1 MLAMTHAAHVGAQD
15 SHPQTLRTPF
25 TSPSKTSYTRPISEA
40 TEIFESD
47 AEDDESLFE
56 ENSPKPSFNSFDSRR
71 RSETTISSF
80 EEALTPRSEVQFDR
94 NGPFQ
99 LQGKPVEGPKGPH
112 LFRASHSSAEF
123 AFDYALQMSP
133 LFPKTMELP
142 QQHVTTSPQE
152 FAFSPQDLY
161 VPVLDAV
168 LQSPSLYSVER
179 WSTQDVLNWMLETGL
194 PHEVVDK
201 FEKHDINGSILMEL
215 KFENL
220 KELEIESFGKR
231 HQIWNTIQNLKG
243 GERGPSPV
251 PTPFQD
257 ISRPPTNVRSK
268 SDGNISR
275 DGLVASSL
283 EDDMTPVTPVRHKK
297 RRGRKNRHHDDTITP
312 AESVSIVAIEQ
323 LMPREHN
330 CAKGENCSKWRKQQR
345 LFARIREQQGYPI
358 SPDHGGQILITGDP
372 GNATTAYKVVDNV
385 YRQQAA
391 SPHVEEE
398 STRPVSENMPPSVVA
413 SSDLLGPGQL
423 PAFALHENMLAQ
435 LQMRDP
441 QENVKQFLNFQ
452 HIGQPQVEAP
462 PTPPHDTFPG
472 NGFEMFPT
480 IHQQA
485 YPSLQRPSATQEPHG
500 NLKHLPK
507 LSIPR
512 SASANPWLGKQH
524 VFSPADTVM
533 SPCRSATVSPRSNHI
548 YRYGTPASE
557 MDVPVTAIP
566 TGPIS
571 RDTSQSVP
579 PNMQYREHTRAD
591 FRRQASS
598 TLPSLDENAVFSPTS
613 TITRSPS
620 KLLHVVDKDKQK
632 EMKKAHMQATYGT
645 SVSHTGYMKKR
656 KTKLLHHEWQNAH
669 FRLHGTQLAMH
680 ENNRL
685 SAIMLDS
692 INVDDYN
699 VACSSLPSNN
709 KITAALKNL
718 KLGGGGGDKNASA
731 GAFAF
736 QLVPS
741 AGGGGAGEG
750 KVKMATSGKTHHFA
764 VTSSSERIDWMREL
778 MLAKALRQK
787 ESGFEVE
794 HNGSKA

>member
-1 MLAMTHAAHVGAQD
+1 MLAMTNAVHVGSQN
-15 SHPQTLRTPF
+15 SESQTLRTPF
-25 TSPSKTSYTRPISEA
+25 STPSKTSYARPLSET
-40 TEIFESD
+40 TEFYETD
-47 AEDDESLFE
+47 LEDDESLFE
-56 ENSPKPSFNSFDSRR
+56 ENSPKPSFGSFDSRR

-80 EEALTPRSEVQFDR
+80 EEALTPRSDVHFDR
-94 NGPFQ
+94 NGPFSFHE
-99 LQGKPVEGPKGPH
+99 KPVEGPKGPH
-112 LFRASHSSAEF
+112 LFRASHLSAES

-133 LFPKTMELP
+133 LLPITMELP
-142 QQHVTTSPQE
+142 PKADSITPQE

-161 VPVLDAV
+161 VPGLDAV

-179 WSTQDVLNWMLETGL
+179 WSTEDVLNWMLETGL

-201 FEKHDINGSILMEL
+201 FEKHDINGTILMEL

-231 HQIWNTIQNLKG
+231 HQLWNAIQNLKG

-257 ISRPPTNVRSK
+257 ISRPPTNIRSR
-268 SDGNISR
+268 SDGDIPR
-275 DGLVASSL
+275 DMLPSLLL
-283 EDDMTPVTPVRHKK
+283 EDDTTPVTPVRHKK
-297 RRGRKNRHHDDTITP
+297 RRGRKNRQHDDIITP

-358 SPDHGGQILITGDP
+358 SPEHGGHILITGDP
-372 GNATTAYKVVDNV
+372 GNVATAYKVVDNV
-385 YRQQAA
+385 YRQQET
-391 SPHVEEE
+391 SPHTATQA
-398 STRPVSENMPPSVVA
+398 SRPVSENMPPSIVA

-423 PAFALHENMLAQ
+423 PAFALHENMLAR
-435 LQMRDP
+435 LQIRDP

-452 HIGQPQVEAP
+452 HVGQPQVEAP
-462 PTPPHDTFPG
+462 PTPPIDTFPG

-480 IHQQA
+480 THQQA
-485 YPSLQRPSATQEPHG
+485 YPSLQRPSLTQEPHE

-512 SASANPWLGKQH
+512 SASANPWLGKPN

-533 SPCRSATVSPRSNHI
+533 SPCRSATVSPGSNHI

-557 MDVPVTAIP
+557 MDVPVTAVPI
-566 TGPIS
+566 GPIS

-579 PNMQYREHTRAD
+579 PNMQYRSHSRPT
-591 FRRQASS
+591 FHRQTSS
-598 TLPSLDENAVFSPTS
+598 QLPALDENTVFSPVTAIQR
-613 TITRSPS
+613 TPS
-620 KLLHVVDKDKQK
+620 KLVHVVDKDKQK
-632 EMKKAHMQATYGT
+632 EMKKAHMQATYG
-645 SVSHTGYMKKR
+645 SAISHTGYMKKR
-656 KTKLLHHEWQNAH
+656 KNKLLHHEWQNAH
-669 FRLHGTQLAMH
+669 FRLQGTQLAMH

-692 INVDDYN
+692 INVDDYS
-699 VACSSLPSNN
+699 VACASLPSNN
-709 KITAALKNL
+709 KITAALKTL
-718 KLGGGGGDKNASA
+718 KLGGGDKKGDAAA

-741 AGGGGAGEG
+741 AGDR
-750 KVKMATSGKTHHFA
+750 VKLASGKTHHFA
-764 VTSSSERIDWMREL
+764 VGNSSERIDWMREL

-787 ESGFEVE
+787 HSGFDVE
-794 HNGSKA
+794 HNGEKA

>member
-1 MLAMTHAAHVGAQD
+1 
-15 SHPQTLRTPF
+15 
-25 TSPSKTSYTRPISEA
+25 
-40 TEIFESD
+40 
-47 AEDDESLFE
+47 
-56 ENSPKPSFNSFDSRR
+56 
-71 RSETTISSF
+71 
-80 EEALTPRSEVQFDR
+80 
-94 NGPFQ
+94 
-99 LQGKPVEGPKGPH
+99 
-112 LFRASHSSAEF
+112 
-123 AFDYALQMSP
+123 
-133 LFPKTMELP
+133 
-142 QQHVTTSPQE
+142 
-152 FAFSPQDLY
+152 
-161 VPVLDAV
+161 
-168 LQSPSLYSVER
+168 
-179 WSTQDVLNWMLETGL
+179 
-194 PHEVVDK
+194 
-201 FEKHDINGSILMEL
+201 
-215 KFENL
+215 
-220 KELEIESFGKR
+220 
-231 HQIWNTIQNLKG
+231 
-243 GERGPSPV
+243 
-251 PTPFQD
+251 
-257 ISRPPTNVRSK
+257 
-268 SDGNISR
+268 
-275 DGLVASSL
+275 
-283 EDDMTPVTPVRHKK
+283 
-297 RRGRKNRHHDDTITP
+297 HDDTITP

-385 YRQQAA
+385 YRQQEA
-391 SPHVEEE
+391 SGHAEEE

-423 PAFALHENMLAQ
+423 PAFTLHENMLAQ

-462 PTPPHDTFPG
+462 PTPPLDTFPG

-485 YPSLQRPSATQEPHG
+485 YPSLQRPTVTQEPHE

-512 SASANPWLGKQH
+512 SASANPWLGKQN

-533 SPCRSATVSPRSNHI
+533 SPCRSATVSPGSNHI

-557 MDVPVTAIP
+557 MDIPVTAIP
-566 TGPIS
+566 TGPVS

-579 PNMQYREHTRAD
+579 PNMQYREHTRVD
-591 FRRQASS
+591 FRRQPSN
-598 TLPSLDENAVFSPTS
+598 TLPSLDENAVFSPT
-613 TITRSPS
+613 TTTLTRSPS
-620 KLLHVVDKDKQK
+620 KHLHVVDKDKQK
-632 EMKKAHMQATYGT
+632 EMKKAHMQATYGA

-709 KITAALKNL
+709 KLTAALKNL
-718 KLGGGGGDKNASA
+718 KLGGGGDKNASA

-741 AGGGGAGEG
+741 AAGGGEG
-750 KVKMATSGKTHHFA
+750 SRVKLATNGKTHHFA
-764 VTSSSERIDWMREL
+764 VINSNERIDWMREL

>member
-1 MLAMTHAAHVGAQD
+1 
-15 SHPQTLRTPF
+15 
-25 TSPSKTSYTRPISEA
+25 
-40 TEIFESD
+40 
-47 AEDDESLFE
+47 
-56 ENSPKPSFNSFDSRR
+56 
-71 RSETTISSF
+71 
-80 EEALTPRSEVQFDR
+80 
-94 NGPFQ
+94 
-99 LQGKPVEGPKGPH
+99 
-112 LFRASHSSAEF
+112 
-123 AFDYALQMSP
+123 
-133 LFPKTMELP
+133 MELP
-142 QQHVTTSPQE
+142 QPYTTTSPQE

-161 VPVLDAV
+161 VPGLDAV

-194 PHEVVDK
+194 PYEVVDK

-231 HQIWNTIQNLKG
+231 HQLWNTIQNLKG

-268 SDGNISR
+268 SDGDISR
-275 DGLVASSL
+275 DALPALSL
-283 EDDMTPVTPVRHKK
+283 EGDMTPVTPVRHKK

-330 CAKGENCSKWRKQQR
+330 CAKGQNCSKWRKQQR

-372 GNATTAYKVVDNV
+372 GNATTAYKVIDNV
-385 YRQQAA
+385 YRQQEA
-391 SPHVEEE
+391 SAHAEEE

-423 PAFALHENMLAQ
+423 PAFALHENMLSQ

-452 HIGQPQVEAP
+452 HVGQPRVEAP
-462 PTPPHDTFPG
+462 PTPPLDTFPG

-485 YPSLQRPSATQEPHG
+485 YPSLQRPSVTQEPHG

-512 SASANPWLGKQH
+512 SASANPWLEKQN

-533 SPCRSATVSPRSNHI
+533 SPCRSATVSPGSNHI

-579 PNMQYREHTRAD
+579 PNMQYREHTRVD
-591 FRRQASS
+591 FRRQPSN
-598 TLPSLDENAVFSPTS
+598 TLPSLDENAVFSPT
-613 TITRSPS
+613 TTMTRSPS

-632 EMKKAHMQATYGT
+632 EMKKAHMQATYGA

-709 KITAALKNL
+709 KLTAALKNL
-718 KLGGGGGDKNASA
+718 KLGGGGDKNASA

-741 AGGGGAGEG
+741 AAAVGESR
-750 KVKMATSGKTHHFA
+750 VKLATSGKTHHFA
-764 VTSSSERIDWMREL
+764 VTNSNERIDWMREL

>member
-1 MLAMTHAAHVGAQD
+1 
-15 SHPQTLRTPF
+15 
-25 TSPSKTSYTRPISEA
+25 
-40 TEIFESD
+40 
-47 AEDDESLFE
+47 
-56 ENSPKPSFNSFDSRR
+56 
-71 RSETTISSF
+71 
-80 EEALTPRSEVQFDR
+80 
-94 NGPFQ
+94 
-99 LQGKPVEGPKGPH
+99 
-112 LFRASHSSAEF
+112 
-123 AFDYALQMSP
+123 
-133 LFPKTMELP
+133 
-142 QQHVTTSPQE
+142 
-152 FAFSPQDLY
+152 
-161 VPVLDAV
+161 
-168 LQSPSLYSVER
+168 
-179 WSTQDVLNWMLETGL
+179 
-194 PHEVVDK
+194 
-201 FEKHDINGSILMEL
+201 MEL

-231 HQIWNTIQNLKG
+231 HQLWNTIQNLKG

-251 PTPFQD
+251 PTHFQD

-268 SDGNISR
+268 SDGDISR
-275 DGLVASSL
+275 DALPTLLL
-283 EDDMTPVTPVRHKK
+283 EDDMIPVTPVRHKK

-385 YRQQAA
+385 YRQQEA
-391 SPHVEEE
+391 SGHAEEE

-462 PTPPHDTFPG
+462 PTPPLDTFPG

-485 YPSLQRPSATQEPHG
+485 YPSLQRPTVTQEPHG

-512 SASANPWLGKQH
+512 SASANPWLGKQN

-533 SPCRSATVSPRSNHI
+533 SPCRSATASPGSNHI

-579 PNMQYREHTRAD
+579 PNMQYREHTRVD
-591 FRRQASS
+591 FRRQPSN
-598 TLPSLDENAVFSPTS
+598 TLPSLDENAVFSPT
-613 TITRSPS
+613 TTTLTRSPS
-620 KLLHVVDKDKQK
+620 KHLHVVDKDKQK

-709 KITAALKNL
+709 KLTAALKNL
-718 KLGGGGGDKNASA
+718 KLGGGGDKNASA

-741 AGGGGAGEG
+741 AAGGGEG
-750 KVKMATSGKTHHFA
+750 SRVKLATSGKTHHFA
-764 VTSSSERIDWMREL
+764 VTNSNERIDWMREL

>member
-1 MLAMTHAAHVGAQD
+1 MLAMTHAVHVGVQD
-15 SHPQTLRTPF
+15 SQSQTLRTPF
-25 TSPSKTSYTRPISEA
+25 TSPSKTPYARPLSEA
-40 TEIFESD
+40 TEIYETD
-47 AEDDESLFE
+47 VEDDESLFE
-56 ENSPKPSFNSFDSRR
+56 ENSPKPSFGSFDSRR

-99 LQGKPVEGPKGPH
+99 LHGKPVEGPKGPH
-112 LFRASHSSAEF
+112 LFRASQSSAEF
-123 AFDYALQMSP
+123 ALDYALQMSP

-142 QQHVTTSPQE
+142 QQHTTTSPQE

-161 VPVLDAV
+161 VPGLDAV

-231 HQIWNTIQNLKG
+231 HQLWNTIQNLKG

-268 SDGNISR
+268 SDGDIPR
-275 DGLVASSL
+275 DALPTLSL
-283 EDDMTPVTPVRHKK
+283 EDDMIPVTPVRHKK

-385 YRQQAA
+385 YRQQEA
-391 SPHVEEE
+391 SGHAEEE

-423 PAFALHENMLAQ
+423 PAFTLHENMLAQ

-462 PTPPHDTFPG
+462 PTPPLDTFPG

-485 YPSLQRPSATQEPHG
+485 YPSLQRPTVTQEPHE

-512 SASANPWLGKQH
+512 SASANPWLGKQN

-533 SPCRSATVSPRSNHI
+533 SPCRSATVSPGSNHI

-557 MDVPVTAIP
+557 MDIPVTAIP
-566 TGPIS
+566 TGPVS

-579 PNMQYREHTRAD
+579 PNMQYREHTRVD
-591 FRRQASS
+591 FRRQPSN
-598 TLPSLDENAVFSPTS
+598 TLPSLDENAVFSPT
-613 TITRSPS
+613 TTTLTRSPS
-620 KLLHVVDKDKQK
+620 KHLHVVDKDKQK
-632 EMKKAHMQATYGT
+632 EMKKAHMQATYGA

-709 KITAALKNL
+709 KLTAALKNL
-718 KLGGGGGDKNASA
+718 KLGGGGDKNASA

-741 AGGGGAGEG
+741 AAGGGEG
-750 KVKMATSGKTHHFA
+750 SRVKLATNGKTHHFA
-764 VTSSSERIDWMREL
+764 VINSNERIDWMREL

>member
-1 MLAMTHAAHVGAQD
+1 
-15 SHPQTLRTPF
+15 
-25 TSPSKTSYTRPISEA
+25 
-40 TEIFESD
+40 
-47 AEDDESLFE
+47 
-56 ENSPKPSFNSFDSRR
+56 
-71 RSETTISSF
+71 
-80 EEALTPRSEVQFDR
+80 
-94 NGPFQ
+94 
-99 LQGKPVEGPKGPH
+99 
-112 LFRASHSSAEF
+112 
-123 AFDYALQMSP
+123 
-133 LFPKTMELP
+133 MELP
-142 QQHVTTSPQE
+142 QQHTTTSPQE

-161 VPVLDAV
+161 VPGLDAV

-201 FEKHDINGSILMEL
+201 FEKHDINGPILMEL

-231 HQIWNTIQNLKG
+231 HQLWNTIQNLKG

-268 SDGNISR
+268 SDGDISR
-275 DGLVASSL
+275 DTLPALSL
-283 EDDMTPVTPVRHKK
+283 EDDMTPVTPARHKK
-297 RRGRKNRHHDDTITP
+297 RRGRKHRHHDDTITP

-385 YRQQAA
+385 YRQQEA

-398 STRPVSENMPPSVVA
+398 STRPISENMPPSVVA

-435 LQMRDP
+435 LQMRDA

-452 HIGQPQVEAP
+452 HVGQPQVETP
-462 PTPPHDTFPG
+462 PTPPLDTFPG

-485 YPSLQRPSATQEPHG
+485 YPSLQRPSVTQEPHG

-512 SASANPWLGKQH
+512 SASANPWLGKQN

-533 SPCRSATVSPRSNHI
+533 SPCRSATVSPGSNHI

-579 PNMQYREHTRAD
+579 PNMQYRQHTRVD
-591 FRRQASS
+591 FRRQPSN
-598 TLPSLDENAVFSPTS
+598 TLPSLDENAVFSPT
-613 TITRSPS
+613 TTLTRSPS

-632 EMKKAHMQATYGT
+632 EMKKAHMQATYGA

-669 FRLHGTQLAMH
+669 FRLQGTQLAMH

-709 KITAALKNL
+709 KLTAALKNL
-718 KLGGGGGDKNASA
+718 KLGGGGDKNASA

-741 AGGGGAGEG
+741 AAGGGENSR
-750 KVKMATSGKTHHFA
+750 VKLATSGKTHHFA
-764 VTSSSERIDWMREL
+764 VTNSSERIDWMREL

>member
-1 MLAMTHAAHVGAQD
+1 
-15 SHPQTLRTPF
+15 
-25 TSPSKTSYTRPISEA
+25 
-40 TEIFESD
+40 
-47 AEDDESLFE
+47 
-56 ENSPKPSFNSFDSRR
+56 
-71 RSETTISSF
+71 
-80 EEALTPRSEVQFDR
+80 
-94 NGPFQ
+94 
-99 LQGKPVEGPKGPH
+99 
-112 LFRASHSSAEF
+112 
-123 AFDYALQMSP
+123 
-133 LFPKTMELP
+133 MELP
-142 QQHVTTSPQE
+142 QQHTTTSPQE

-161 VPVLDAV
+161 VPGLDAV

-231 HQIWNTIQNLKG
+231 HQLWNTIQNLKG

-268 SDGNISR
+268 SDGDISR
-275 DGLVASSL
+275 DALPTLSL
-283 EDDMTPVTPVRHKK
+283 EDDMIPVTPVRHKK

-385 YRQQAA
+385 YRQQEA
-391 SPHVEEE
+391 SGHAEEE

-462 PTPPHDTFPG
+462 PTPPLDTFPG

-485 YPSLQRPSATQEPHG
+485 YPSLQRPTVTQEPHG

-512 SASANPWLGKQH
+512 SASANPWLGKQN

-533 SPCRSATVSPRSNHI
+533 SPCRSATVSRGSNHI

-579 PNMQYREHTRAD
+579 PNMQYREHIRVD
-591 FRRQASS
+591 FRRQPSN
-598 TLPSLDENAVFSPTS
+598 TLPSLDENAVFSPT
-613 TITRSPS
+613 TTTLTRSPS
-620 KLLHVVDKDKQK
+620 KHLHVVDKDKQK
-632 EMKKAHMQATYGT
+632 EMKKAHMQATYGA

-709 KITAALKNL
+709 KLTAALKNL
-718 KLGGGGGDKNASA
+718 KLGGGGDKNASA

-741 AGGGGAGEG
+741 AAGGGEG
-750 KVKMATSGKTHHFA
+750 SRVKLATSGKTHHFA
-764 VTSSSERIDWMREL
+764 VTNSNERIDWMREL

>member
-1 MLAMTHAAHVGAQD
+1 MTHNVHVGVQD
-15 SHPQTLRTPF
+15 SQSQTLRTPLS
-25 TSPSKTSYTRPISEA
+25 TPSKTPYSRPLSEA
-40 TEIFESD
+40 TEIYETD
-47 AEDDESLFE
+47 VEDDESLFE
-56 ENSPKPSFNSFDSRR
+56 ENSPKPSFDSFDSRR

-80 EEALTPRSEVQFDR
+80 EEALTPRSDVHFDR
-94 NGPFQ
+94 SGLFQ
-99 LQGKPVEGPKGPH
+99 LHGKPVEGPKGPH

-123 AFDYALQMSP
+123 AFNYALQMSP

-142 QQHVTTSPQE
+142 PQHIASSPQR

-161 VPVLDAV
+161 VPGLDAV
-168 LQSPSLYSVER
+168 LQSPSPYSVER
-179 WSTQDVLNWMLETGL
+179 WSTEDVLNWMLETGL
-194 PHEVVDK
+194 SHEVVDK
-201 FEKHDINGSILMEL
+201 FEKHDINGTILMEL

-231 HQIWNTIQNLKG
+231 HQLWNAIQNLRG

-268 SDGNISR
+268 SDGDISR
-275 DGLVASSL
+275 DALPALSR

-297 RRGRKNRHHDDTITP
+297 RRGRKNRQHDDIITP

-358 SPDHGGQILITGDP
+358 SPEHGGHILITGDP

-385 YRQQAA
+385 YRQQEA
-391 SPHVEEE
+391 SPHAEE

-435 LQMRDP
+435 LQIRDP

-452 HIGQPQVEAP
+452 HVGQPQVEAP
-462 PTPPHDTFPG
+462 PTPPLDNFPG
-472 NGFEMFPT
+472 SGFEMFPT
-480 IHQQA
+480 IHQEA
-485 YPSLQRPSATQEPHG
+485 YPSLQRPSVTQEPHG

-512 SASANPWLGKQH
+512 SASANPWLGKPN

-533 SPCRSATVSPRSNHI
+533 SPCRSATASPGANHI

-566 TGPIS
+566 IGPIS

-579 PNMQYREHTRAD
+579 PNMQYREHTRAN
-591 FRRQASS
+591 FHRQPSNP
-598 TLPSLDENAVFSPTS
+598 LPALDENAVFSPT
-613 TITRSPS
+613 TALTRTPS

-645 SVSHTGYMKKR
+645 SVSHTGFMKKR

-692 INVDDYN
+692 INVDDYS
-699 VACSSLPSNN
+699 VACASLPSNN
-709 KITAALKNL
+709 KLTAALKTL
-718 KLGGGGGDKNASA
+718 KLGGGGDKKSDADSA

-736 QLVPS
+736 QLIPA
-741 AGGGGAGEG
+741 AGGER
-750 KVKMATSGKTHHFA
+750 VKLASGKTHHFA
-764 VTSSSERIDWMREL
+764 VGNSSERIDWMREL

-794 HNGSKA
+794 HNGAKA